1 MPSKIEEIFD
11 LHEVTVGEAAGAALF
26 GAFQP
31 HTRSIWGVGL
41 NVLDEREE
49 WDLLSLECYY
59 HTAAG
64 LDYNGRM
71 LYLFACQ
78 APGGVIHQLPQN
90 NVCQYLGQRVAL
102 LYPQYLTRG
111 FFVHTGGPLVAG
123 DRLAVTALYRMVRHE
138 R

>member
-31 HTRSIWGVGL
+31 
-41 NVLDEREE
+41 
-49 WDLLSLECYY
+49 